1 MQPDDSNPLDDAD
14 EQALVRRAR
23 VPEALAGRRF
33 DVAVAE
39 LFPEFSRSRLAA
51 WIRSGKSR
59 RALLP
64 ICCCHSTG
72 SLAAPVITIFT
83 APELSSSLCHSDRSL
98 MISS

>member
-51 WIRSGKSR
+51 SVISIRGGVSVMTMT
-59 RALLP
+59 
-64 ICCCHSTG
+64 CHARTR
-72 SLAAPVITIFT
+72 T
-83 APELSSSLCHSDRSL
+83 
-98 MISS
+98 